1 VPQLFERT
9 RVSEPAAFEA
19 SEEKTPA
26 AASNSMVV
34 TVSFENPHLLAPSH
48 GPLDLVHVMACVDQ
62 LSGYYP
68 AYNAIDT
75 IGYNDRQL
83 ATAYRLLNSLSYGQI
98 FHSIF
103 GRGSSALRANELV
116 YELLQSPL
124 PPTQWVIE
132 VSNWFAVSLSRLQH
146 AIVEFASG
154 PTSLPSEASVI
165 TGTRLAHNV
174 QVSEGQRLGHPPEL
188 QHPSPRPN
196 IRHRS
201 HDHHSQLDVGT
212 LYQFAPQEK
221 EPRLPQKDTVD
232 TGWQAAAAAHGV
244 PVYRGWRVGGKGEGC
259 PCYDTAG

>member
-1 VPQLFERT
+1 
-9 RVSEPAAFEA
+9 
-19 SEEKTPA
+19 
-26 AASNSMVV
+26 
-34 TVSFENPHLLAPSH
+34 
-48 GPLDLVHVMACVDQ
+48 MACVDQ

-68 AYNAIDT
+68 VYNAIDT

-165 TGTRLAHNV
+165 TPTAPGWPIMCKSQKVKDSGTHQNFSILALGLIFGIGVMIIILSWTLEPCINSRRRKRNPGSHRRIQWILDSKLLLLRMV
-174 QVSEGQRLGHPPEL
+174 YQYIGVGEWEGKARDVPTTIPLDEEKIFMLPNTIDPENPGLSHRHDVWTPSGTMNRQMMNKNMKGANAHVAHP
-188 QHPSPRPN
+188 
-196 IRHRS
+196 
-201 HDHHSQLDVGT
+201 
-212 LYQFAPQEK
+212 
-221 EPRLPQKDTVD
+221 
-232 TGWQAAAAAHGV
+232 
-244 PVYRGWRVGGKGEGC
+244 
-259 PCYDTAG
+259 